1 MLWLRDHA
9 GPDDVAVSNVFC
21 MPIKYRPGCP
31 NDAYWVSGL
40 SGVQL
45 YLGGWAYAPQNLA
58 ATGHTRSFLSLPPPW
73 PDRLQQS
80 LDAVRRPT
88 PALLTELREEIG
100 VDWIIADLRAGPV
113 SPALERLA
121 VPAYA
126 NSDVRIYRL
135 R

>member
-1 MLWLRDHA
+1 
-9 GPDDVAVSNVFC
+9 

-58 ATGHTRSFLSLPPPW
+58 ATAHTRSFLSLPPPW

-88 PALLTELREEIG
+88 PALLTELREQIG

-121 VPAYA
+121 VAAYA